1 MAQPTQED
9 IQSLT
14 NAIQELAKNSRPQRT
29 GVGGN
34 FGNNSDQA
42 IINILRKLS
51 IQLPGGARIYQPDI
65 LLRELTGLVKP
76 AKTVGQALNKFA
88 IVTGAAASSAV
99 ILTKSFTRL
108 SKELGGITP
117 AQAFQQY
124 TSALGQSISGL
135 ARGRILF
142 PGESLQIQG
151 AFAQEFGG
159 LISPQA
165 AALLQEAG
173 QDLGLNVGQ
182 LVNLERVLQGTGRE
196 SRATINEFRRVGVN
210 ATVAAEELAKNGT
223 AVARAGSNFNSFIVE
238 GIKNAKRLGLEFGKI
253 EQTLTGFAT
262 DFEGTVEGF
271 ANLRAVIPGFA
282 IDFNQLFST
291 ALYGS
296 TDDFIEQ
303 MRGGLLGAGITDIS
317 QLNRLQVAQLEKTTG
332 FTGEQLNRIL
342 KGQEA
347 GLTFAESLDT
357 ERNSLL
363 GLILAA
369 VSGIGVGGATSSIA
383 GPALRK
389 TGYAAARRMGMT
401 RIAGMAAGAALGLSG
416 AGAAGLVA
424 SLILPSILEP
434 LFRKDDSVDD
444 AIIQNGKIIG
454 TNPAD
459 TIIATKTP
467 EQLGTQQ
474 VSVNMSNL
482 ESKMDKLVMF
492 MEQQLNVFKNGMFV
506 EMRDMDKAIIRQ
518 QEATIRNY

>member
-1 MAQPTQED
+1 MTEAENTIIELLQKQLQLQEQSNRAQRSRDKQGGRPDTGRPARPD
-9 IQSLT
+9 PITSILNRLT
-14 NAIQELAKNSRPQRT
+14 V
-29 GVGGN
+29 GVGGGARA
-34 FGNNSDQA
+34 FGLGSTIQDIGKLFTGSGKA
-42 IINILRKLS
+42 VSTLTKLS
-51 IQLPGGARIYQPDI
+51 FG
-65 LLRELTGLVKP
+65 
-76 AKTVGQALNKFA
+76 F
-88 IVTGAAASSAV
+88 GAAASAAV
-99 ILTKSFTRL
+99 GMTAAFNKFAQQ
-108 SKELGGITP
+108 LGGITP
-117 AQAFQQY
+117 GQAFEQ
-124 TSALGQSISGL
+124 LIGNIGQSISGIF
-135 ARGRILF
+135 RGRILN
-142 PGESLQIQG
+142 PLEGIKIQG

-182 LVNLERVLQGTGRE
+182 LVKLERVLQGTGRE
-196 SRATINEFRRVGVN
+196 SRATINEFTRIGVN
-210 ATVAAEELAKNGT
+210 AGVAVEELAKNGT

-282 IDFNQLFST
+282 TDFNQLFST

-347 GLTFAESLDT
+347 GLTFAQELDT
-357 ERNSLL
+357 TRNSLL
-363 GLILAA
+363 KYILAA
-369 VSGIGVGGATSSIA
+369 MGAVLGAIVGLSIVTATGTSGISFGASLLALGATLGGAAVGG
-383 GPALRK
+383 GL
-389 TGYAAARRMGMT
+389 GY
-401 RIAGMAAGAALGLSG
+401 G
-416 AGAAGLVA
+416 AGRGM
-424 SLILPSILEP
+424 ET
-434 LFRKDDSVDD
+434 VDD

-482 ESKMDKLVMF
+482 ESKMDKLVMS
-492 MEQQLNVFKNGMFV
+492 MEQQLNVFRNGMFV